1 MKTLRQLLA
10 PAAVVL
16 TVAACSS
23 PPPPAAPVTPAPVVA
38 EPVAVAPTRHEVPI
52 INSALFVATTGETVR
67 ADYRADDTVMIYF
80 ANNRRVQLPAAVSA
94 SGARYFDAATAREWW
109 EHQGEVTYTERG
121 KRIFMGRR
129 VAAD

>member
-38 EPVAVAPTRHEVPI
+38 EPVAPTRHEVPI
-52 INSALFVATTGETVR
+52 INAALFVAATGETVR